1 MALKSDSSLSPF
13 EKALC
18 LSLAYRVLGMERWMG
33 QAHTRPDTDGCTVR
47 MGPLNYKRAAGTE
60 RLLTRLSP

>member
-18 LSLAYRVLGMERWMG
+18 LSLACRVSGMERWMG
-33 QAHTRPDTDGCTVR
+33 QARTRPDTDGCMIR
-47 MGPLNYKRAAGTE
+47 MGPLNYKRDASTE